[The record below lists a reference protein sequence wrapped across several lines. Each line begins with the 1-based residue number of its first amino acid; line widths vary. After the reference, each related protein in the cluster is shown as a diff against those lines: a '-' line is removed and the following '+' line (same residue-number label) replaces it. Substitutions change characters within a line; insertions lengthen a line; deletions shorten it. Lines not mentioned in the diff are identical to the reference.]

1 MFNRSESSLDIVW
14 ANFGAGKTHFLL
26 HLIEMA
32 KKEAGSHRFLPS
44 YVEVPEQTRQF
55 LDVYRRVLASWP
67 LENVANA
74 IQEFGSAES
83 DLARAA
89 QTYIHGGA
97 AERSLIHDWIG
108 GGRPSLKDLRNA
120 SGISTRIDDDIRAAE
135 ILSQIISAFAARSQR
150 VMLCLDEFQRL
161 AFGNPKQGQRIM
173 QSIRSLLSANSNWL
187 SVVLGVAS
195 RAESTA
201 LEILPSE
208 LKTLVGIRPGIA
220 LPALDEAEAVSFAVE
235 RMASFRPTGYSGDP
249 AAPFGADG
257 LAALVNALHAKTG
270 GAASPRV
277 LLQALA
283 WVYDE
288 MQFEGRILS
297 VEEIRAF
304 VNDLAE
310 A

>member
-1 MFNRSESSLDIVW
+1 MSDGLFNPGVFAFTASPETASTWAGRPDGKRRAQRLVHQMFNRSESSLDIVW

-161 AFGNPKQGQRIM
+161 AFGNPK
-173 QSIRSLLSANSNWL
+173 SH
-187 SVVLGVAS
+187 SVDHKS
-195 RAESTA
+195 
-201 LEILPSE
+201 
-208 LKTLVGIRPGIA
+208 K
-220 LPALDEAEAVSFAVE
+220 
-235 RMASFRPTGYSGDP
+235 
-249 AAPFGADG
+249 
-257 LAALVNALHAKTG
+257 
-270 GAASPRV
+270 
-277 LLQALA
+277 
-283 WVYDE
+283 
-288 MQFEGRILS
+288 
-297 VEEIRAF
+297 
-304 VNDLAE
+304 
-310 A
+310 